1 MRKEIINNNK
11 VVYYFDSITDMQ
23 KFSEEVISKIPLRG
37 TAYNATEDYINA
49 QNAKNS
55 ADNLVRNQ
63 GINWYGTID
72 TSWVLNPINNYIKI
86 QELEQEVE
94 ILRSKIAKADVIDID
109 QVKRIH
115 FTEKEVGIFSYD
127 LASLGLIKVYEY
139 YSPLFK
145 TTIDGNFVVSENKNF
160 YFIGQKYIPRHE
172 VKYNESKGGFYSNI
186 LGRLVD
192 KKDLEIVEQPLGS
205 ANAYLYFYPKQEE
218 IPRHQVEQ
226 RQKIGSNG
234 KPMFT
239 TTFKKCFI
247 NIEKAKNPLPRID
260 LIVLPSFSSKKT
272 ASEIFYNSIA
282 IISICEKL
290 SKSNVNYRIL
300 ASYDGEM
307 YKSVRGRLQGIG
319 KKNFSFV
326 NIKNENQNLDINQV
340 AILSSDARFYR
351 VENFKLKLAMQ
362 YDSAWGT
369 DMQKGVAIPITDTS
383 QVKDAYM
390 EYLSKQTSQS
400 DRDAATRPN
409 TKIVIPIALSREQAE
424 DAYNTVISQISR
436 LSK

>member
-1 MRKEIINNNK
+1 MRKEIINNNE
-11 VVYYFDSITDMQ
+11 VVYYFDSITNMQ
-23 KFSEEVISKIPLRG
+23 EFSDEVLSTIPLRG
-37 TAYNATEDYINA
+37 AAYNASQRYINP
-49 QNAKNS
+49 QNAKAT
-55 ADNLVRNQ
+55 ADLKVRTD
-63 GINWYGTID
+63 GIDWYGTRD
-72 TSWVLNPINNYIKI
+72 TTWVLNPISNYIKI

-94 ILRSKIAKADVIDID
+94 LLRSKIAKVDVVDID

-115 FTEKEVGIFSYD
+115 FTDKEVGIFSYD

-139 YSPLFK
+139 YSPLFER
-145 TTIDGNFVVSENKNF
+145 TIDGNFVVSENNKF

-205 ANAYLYFYPKQEE
+205 ANAYLYFYPEQLE

-226 RQKIGSNG
+226 KQKIGSNG

-247 NIEKAKNPLPRID
+247 NIEKSKNPLPRID
-260 LIVLPSFSSKKT
+260 LIVLPSFASNIT
-272 ASEIFYNSIA
+272 ASQIFYNSVA
-282 IISICEKL
+282 IISICQKL

-300 ASYDGEM
+300 VCYNAEM
-307 YKSVRGRLQGIG
+307 LKRVRGRLQRLDR
-319 KKNFSFV
+319 KNFAFV

-351 VENFKLKLAMQ
+351 LETFKLKFAMQ
-362 YDSAWGT
+362 YDSGWGI
-369 DMQKGVAIPITDTS
+369 DMAQEVGFTINDTAE
-383 QVKDAYM
+383 VKDAYIN
-390 EYLSKQTSQS
+390 YLSKQTSQS
-400 DRDAATRPN
+400 DRDAAKRPN
-409 TKIVIPIALSREQAE
+409 TKIVIPIALTREQAE
-424 DAYNTVISQISR
+424 DAYNTVISQISK
-436 LSK
+436 L